1 MTTDTQKQLEDAQ
14 TVIQV
19 YREALAS
26 AKAEVERLKECLAIL
41 RAENPQPKRRQRKTL
56 QTFVRTY

>member
-1 MTTDTQKQLEDAQ
+1 MTNDTHKQLEDAQ

-19 YREALAS
+19 YRDALAS
-26 AKAEVERLKECLAIL
+26 AKAEVERLTECLAIL